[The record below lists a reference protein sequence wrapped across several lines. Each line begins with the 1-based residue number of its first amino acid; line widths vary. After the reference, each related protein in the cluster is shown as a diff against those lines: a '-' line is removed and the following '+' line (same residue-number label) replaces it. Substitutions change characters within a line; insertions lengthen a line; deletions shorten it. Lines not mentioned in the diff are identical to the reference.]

1 MNDEQRDGGRHD
13 EQARS
18 AEAPPAPAT
27 PRAYPNPGYGGYG
40 PAPGWGGT
48 ATAERHTDPYPTATL
63 PAERPKRSRGM
74 TGVVTAALIAG
85 LVGGGAGFGG
95 AYALPRQPG
104 PHQVPAPRP
113 SARCPPPPGPRP
125 RRTAPVAGA
134 AAAAAPSTV
143 DIRVVTS
150 QGVAEGSG
158 VILTADGAV
167 LTNNHVVSGSN
178 GTISVTLADGSEH
191 TATVVGTS
199 PSYDLAVLRMQN
211 VSGLTAA
218 TLGRSAD
225 LQVGQ
230 QVVAIGSPQ
239 GLTGTVTAGIVSAL
253 NRTVGVQGEDG
264 SAVVYNG
271 LQTDAP
277 INQGN
282 SGGPLVNLDGQVI
295 GINSAIATAGQSS
308 GSIGLGFTIP
318 IDQARRVAQE
328 ILDTG
333 SATKPVLGCRAASRA
348 RSRSRPRGGRHDRR
362 GAGRLGGRAAGLKAG
377 DVVTKVGDA
386 TSRTSRTSCA
396 DRLLRPRRQGH
407 ADRASG
413 GATKTV
419 DVTLGST
426 KDEAATTSTHPS
438 SSNSPFGQSPFEQ
451 QQSPSASSRTRSAAD
466 RPQRP
471 PLRSRSVPSAAAREA
486 RRHVRGPSGVPGA
499 ERTSRGHVN
508 RTGCPVDSS
517 TAIHRSPR
525 GSTCC
530 AGSRQRHRQVHEPPP
545 PAARPPSRAARHR
558 RVHRRLRQPHAVD
571 AVVGVGRHAADGVA
585 GVDVADR
592 GLQPGVGEVVAD
604 APAQVGADV
613 LQAGVARRVP
623 AGVRVAEQV
632 LAGALG
638 HHDDRVPALLDP
650 RRRWRAGRARRPG
663 ERHLRGS
670 APRRRRCGPGR
681 RSRR

>member
-1 MNDEQRDGGRHD
+1 MNDEQRDGGRYD
-13 EQARS
+13 EQDVGVPDPRS
-18 AEAPPAPAT
+18 PGAGQ
-27 PRAYPNPGYGGYG
+27 PGYGAYQG
-40 PAPGWGGT
+40 PWGAT
-48 ATAERHTDPYPTATL
+48 ATAERPTGPYPTTTFPPL
-63 PAERPKRSRGM
+63 PTERPKRNRGM
-74 TGVVTAALIAG
+74 GAVVAAALIAG

-95 AYALPRQPG
+95 AYALLDDQART
-104 PHQVPAPRP
+104 PALG
-113 SARCPPPPGPRP
+113 SVAATTG
-125 RRTAPVAGA
+125 TAPASNGTVAGA

-143 DIRVVTS
+143 DIRIVTS

-178 GTISVTLADGSEH
+178 GTITVTLADGSEH

-230 QVVAIGSPQ
+230 PVVAIGSPQ
-239 GLTGTVTAGIVSAL
+239 GLTGTVTSGIVSAL

-333 SATKPVLGCRAASRA
+333 SATKPVLGVQGGQQTSPQQADSGATIAAVQDGSA
-348 RSRSRPRGGRHDRR
+348 
-362 GAGRLGGRAAGLKAG
+362 AAAAGLKAG

-386 TSRTSRTSCA
+386 KVEDFSDLVARIGSYAPGDKVTLTVV
-396 DRLLRPRRQGH
+396 
-407 ADRASG
+407 SG
-413 GATKTV
+413 GATRTA

-426 KDEAATTSTHPS
+426 KDEAATTSTTPS
-438 SSNSPFGQSPFEQ
+438 SGTFPWNQQNQQQSPFGQ
-451 QQSPSASSRTRSAAD
+451 QQSPF
-466 RPQRP
+466 
-471 PLRSRSVPSAAAREA
+471 
-486 RRHVRGPSGVPGA
+486 G
-499 ERTSRGHVN
+499 N
-508 RTGCPVDSS
+508 
-517 TAIHRSPR
+517 
-525 GSTCC
+525 
-530 AGSRQRHRQVHEPPP
+530 
-545 PAARPPSRAARHR
+545 
-558 RVHRRLRQPHAVD
+558 
-571 AVVGVGRHAADGVA
+571 
-585 GVDVADR
+585 
-592 GLQPGVGEVVAD
+592 
-604 APAQVGADV
+604 
-613 LQAGVARRVP
+613 
-623 AGVRVAEQV
+623 
-632 LAGALG
+632 
-638 HHDDRVPALLDP
+638 
-650 RRRWRAGRARRPG
+650 
-663 ERHLRGS
+663 
-670 APRRRRCGPGR
+670 
-681 RSRR
+681 

>member
-13 EQARS
+13 EQAPVGGG
-18 AEAPPAPAT
+18 AAGPGPVHLPNAP
-27 PRAYPNPGYGGYG
+27 YPNPGYGGYG

-95 AYALPRQPG
+95 AYALLDNQARTSASSPALG
-104 PHQVPAPRP
+104 SVPATT
-113 SARCPPPPGPRP
+113 G
-125 RRTAPVAGA
+125 TAPASNGTVAGA

-167 LTNNHVVSGSN
+167 LTNNHVVSGSD

-333 SATKPVLGCRAASRA
+333 SATKPVLGVQGGQQSTQQEQAAGGATIAAVQDGSAAST
-348 RSRSRPRGGRHDRR
+348 
-362 GAGRLGGRAAGLKAG
+362 AGLKAG

-386 TSRTSRTSCA
+386 RVEDFSDLVARIGSYAPGDKVTMTVE
-396 DRLLRPRRQGH
+396 
-407 ADRASG
+407 SG
-413 GATKTV
+413 GAERTV

-426 KDEAATTSTHPS
+426 KDEAATTSTSPS
-438 SSNSPFGQSPFEQ
+438 SGTFPWNQSPFGQ
-451 QQSPSASSRTRSAAD
+451 QQSPFGQQQN
-466 RPQRP
+466 PF
-471 PLRSRSVPSAAAREA
+471 
-486 RRHVRGPSGVPGA
+486 G
-499 ERTSRGHVN
+499 N
-508 RTGCPVDSS
+508 
-517 TAIHRSPR
+517 
-525 GSTCC
+525 
-530 AGSRQRHRQVHEPPP
+530 
-545 PAARPPSRAARHR
+545 
-558 RVHRRLRQPHAVD
+558 
-571 AVVGVGRHAADGVA
+571 
-585 GVDVADR
+585 
-592 GLQPGVGEVVAD
+592 
-604 APAQVGADV
+604 
-613 LQAGVARRVP
+613 
-623 AGVRVAEQV
+623 
-632 LAGALG
+632 
-638 HHDDRVPALLDP
+638 
-650 RRRWRAGRARRPG
+650 
-663 ERHLRGS
+663 
-670 APRRRRCGPGR
+670 
-681 RSRR
+681 

>member
-1 MNDEQRDGGRHD
+1 MNDEQRDGGRYD
-13 EQARS
+13 EQAPVGGG
-18 AEAPPAPAT
+18 AAGPGYPPNAPHPS
-27 PRAYPNPGYGGYG
+27 PGYGGYG

-95 AYALPRQPG
+95 AYALLDNQARTSASSPALG
-104 PHQVPAPRP
+104 SVPATT
-113 SARCPPPPGPRP
+113 G
-125 RRTAPVAGA
+125 TAPASNGTVAGA
-134 AAAAAPSTV
+134 AATAAPSTV
-143 DIRVVTS
+143 DIRIVTS
-150 QGVAEGSG
+150 QGSPRAAASSSPR
-158 VILTADGAV
+158 TARCSPTTTSCPVRTAAR
-167 LTNNHVVSGSN
+167 SR
-178 GTISVTLADGSEH
+178 VTLADGSEH

-333 SATKPVLGCRAASRA
+333 SATKPVLGVQGGQQSTQQEQAA
-348 RSRSRPRGGRHDRR
+348 GGATIAAVQD
-362 GAGRLGGRAAGLKAG
+362 GSAAATAGLKAG

-386 TSRTSRTSCA
+386 RVEDFSDLVARIGSYAPGDKVTLTVE
-396 DRLLRPRRQGH
+396 
-407 ADRASG
+407 SG
-413 GATKTV
+413 GAARTV

-426 KDEAATTSTHPS
+426 KDEAPTTSTSPS
-438 SSNSPFGQSPFEQ
+438 SSTSPFGQSPFG
-451 QQSPSASSRTRSAAD
+451 AAE
-466 RPQRP
+466 
-471 PLRSRSVPSAAAREA
+471 PLR
-486 RRHVRGPSGVPGA
+486 
-499 ERTSRGHVN
+499 
-508 RTGCPVDSS
+508 
-517 TAIHRSPR
+517 
-525 GSTCC
+525 
-530 AGSRQRHRQVHEPPP
+530 
-545 PAARPPSRAARHR
+545 PAAEPVRSLTR
-558 RVHRRLRQPHAVD
+558 RN
-571 AVVGVGRHAADGVA
+571 
-585 GVDVADR
+585 
-592 GLQPGVGEVVAD
+592 
-604 APAQVGADV
+604 
-613 LQAGVARRVP
+613 
-623 AGVRVAEQV
+623 
-632 LAGALG
+632 
-638 HHDDRVPALLDP
+638 
-650 RRRWRAGRARRPG
+650 
-663 ERHLRGS
+663 
-670 APRRRRCGPGR
+670 
-681 RSRR
+681 